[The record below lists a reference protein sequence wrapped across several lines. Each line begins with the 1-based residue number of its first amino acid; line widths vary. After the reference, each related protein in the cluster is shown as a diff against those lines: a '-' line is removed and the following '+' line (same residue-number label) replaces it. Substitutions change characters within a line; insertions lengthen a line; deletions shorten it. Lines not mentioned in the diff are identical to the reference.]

1 MALNI
6 TKSEAVEL
14 QMTFTTEI
22 FNMPKTTVKNTASFD
37 MQRVPQPGGEEL
49 QPHFPTLWGSKL
61 SVSWESSYSSYIL
74 GVSKN
79 TEQQLQPNKQTNK
92 TKQISKQIIRSDN
105 DEGSAKHRNNVAL
118 LWYNFMVSPHL
129 GYSVYQD

>member
-79 TEQQLQPNKQTNK
+79 TEQQLQPITLHYYG
-92 TKQISKQIIRSDN
+92 TT
-105 DEGSAKHRNNVAL
+105 
-118 LWYNFMVSPHL
+118 LWYPLTWDTVCTRIKEKSA
-129 GYSVYQD
+129 SE